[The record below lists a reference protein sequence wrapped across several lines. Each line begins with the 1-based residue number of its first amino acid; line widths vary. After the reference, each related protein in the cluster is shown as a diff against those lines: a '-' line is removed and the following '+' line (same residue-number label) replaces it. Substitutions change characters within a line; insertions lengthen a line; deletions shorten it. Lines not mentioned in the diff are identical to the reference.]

1 MNKLTIAWMYPDILN
16 LHGERGSV
24 QALIRTAE
32 NLGLEAELLRV
43 EDFDDPIPFEKID
56 LMLFLP
62 GELKT
67 LGVIREALRPQE
79 ERLRSY
85 VEQGGTLV
93 AIGTSGLIFGKRIT
107 RLDGS
112 ALEGFGLLDLNA
124 AERKYVWGDDL
135 HLCIR
140 ESKQELIGCQIMMAD
155 VEAAQP
161 FGRTLYGRG
170 NNGSGAEGAQYQN
183 LIYTNC
189 LGPLFVKNP
198 WFAEDLI
205 RKICLRR
212 MGLAPK
218 RSNDLALASFDTT
231 LNFLQRKQK

>member
-1 MNKLTIAWMYPDILN
+1 MYPDILN

-140 ESKQELIGCQIMMAD
+140 QSKQELIGCQRVLYVSRRI
-155 VEAAQP
+155 
-161 FGRTLYGRG
+161 GRTERVY
-170 NNGSGAEGAQYQN
+170 
-183 LIYTNC
+183 
-189 LGPLFVKNP
+189 
-198 WFAEDLI
+198 I
-205 RKICLRR
+205 RKLR
-212 MGLAPK
+212 
-218 RSNDLALASFDTT
+218 DLCCFMQIAQGQFSAF
-231 LNFLQRKQK
+231 RIRH